1 MPSPTARQSAGNAD
15 TDDPP
20 PTVRLSVVTL
30 GIPFFT
36 HLLGLAAT
44 WAALKQLQ
52 ILWICDEVLGP
63 EQPENP
69 VNGTLSMFGP
79 PLHLL
84 DRCDAPEVQATASA
98 WFTALSLCY
107 NVPSLVLV
115 PIFGY
120 YLDRWSRKKII
131 LVAMSFSS
139 GLPESG
145 ERPLRRVMGPD
156 CRIKVLRNLT
166 WDLMRL
172 MTRSGGLS
180 RVSICGSGG
189 QHADADPCSQLSTL
203 FRCWSSQSTTLR

>member
-1 MPSPTARQSAGNAD
+1 MPRVESAASARMATSPGRARSRD
-15 TDDPP
+15 RDDDPP
-20 PTVRLSVVTL
+20 PAVRLSAVTL

-63 EQPENP
+63 EVPEPGLP
-69 VNGTLSMFGP
+69 VNVTGAP
-79 PLHLL
+79 IRLL

-120 YLDRWSRKKII
+120 FLDRWSRKRII

-139 GLPESG
+139 WYLGFYTSCQAASPGDPPSPGL
-145 ERPLRRVMGPD
+145 L
-156 CRIKVLRNLT
+156 
-166 WDLMRL
+166 
-172 MTRSGGLS
+172 
-180 RVSICGSGG
+180 
-189 QHADADPCSQLSTL
+189 
-203 FRCWSSQSTTLR
+203 